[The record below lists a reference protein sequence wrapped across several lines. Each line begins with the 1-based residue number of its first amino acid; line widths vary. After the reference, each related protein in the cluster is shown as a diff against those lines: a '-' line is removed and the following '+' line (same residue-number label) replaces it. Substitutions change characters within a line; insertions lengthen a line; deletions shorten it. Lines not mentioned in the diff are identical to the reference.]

1 MSTLVRWEPFRE
13 LASIQGE
20 MGRLMN
26 GLLEGQQHRGNQSWV
41 PPVDVWETDSELV
54 YAFDL
59 PGIPEERIE
68 IEVQDDT
75 LTVTATREKTVEESG
90 DSFYRAERRFGS
102 FSRAVGLPQGVDDT
116 KIQASYRDGVL
127 EIRAPKPEEAKPRRI
142 QLRLDGKP
150 DIESVS
156 KS

>member
-1 MSTLVRWEPFRE
+1 VTTLVRWEPFRE

-26 GLLEGQQHRGNQSWV
+26 GLLEGQQNRENQSWV
-41 PPVDVWETDSELV
+41 PPLDVWETASELV

-75 LTVTATREKTVEESG
+75 LTVSATRDKTVEGNEER
-90 DSFYRAERRFGS
+90 FYRAERRFGS
-102 FSRAVGLPQGVDDT
+102 FSRAAGLPQGVDDS
-116 KIQASYRDGVL
+116 KINASYRDGVL
-127 EIRAPKPEEAKPRRI
+127 EIRVPKPEEAKPRRI

-150 DIESVS
+150 DIESPQQS
-156 KS
+156 